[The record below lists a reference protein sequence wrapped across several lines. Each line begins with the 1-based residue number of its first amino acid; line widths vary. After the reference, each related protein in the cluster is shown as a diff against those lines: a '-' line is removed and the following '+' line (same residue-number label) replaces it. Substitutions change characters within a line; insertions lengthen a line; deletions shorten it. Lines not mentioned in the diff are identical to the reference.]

1 MLQWSLRLC
10 YNYTDFD
17 RACNPNKSSNKE
29 HTVRVMHLSH
39 MNNRCLSRIESL
51 ETIYLKIQFLHGKV
65 YLKILR
71 REVNWWV
78 FITWLKQFLL
88 TSFTWLSSRITF
100 ISFYPQGGLAKITH
114 GQPDGMF
121 TLLNDIIFLFVCLRF
136 FFFMKKNWKSNHSK
150 LQLMRFV
157 HFTHHFTLA
166 QTTTMVLY

>member
-1 MLQWSLRLC
+1 
-10 YNYTDFD
+10 
-17 RACNPNKSSNKE
+17 
-29 HTVRVMHLSH
+29 MHLSH

-51 ETIYLKIQFLHGKV
+51 ETIYLKILFLRGKV

-78 FITWLKQFLL
+78 FYHLTKAISL
-88 TSFTWLSSRITF
+88 TSFTWLSSWIAF

-136 FFFMKKNWKSNHSK
+136 FFFYEKKIENLTIVNCNWWG
-150 LQLMRFV
+150 L
-157 HFTHHFTLA
+157 FTLHII
-166 QTTTMVLY
+166 LP

>member
-1 MLQWSLRLC
+1 
-10 YNYTDFD
+10 
-17 RACNPNKSSNKE
+17 
-29 HTVRVMHLSH
+29 MHFPH
-39 MNNRCLSRIESL
+39 MNSRCRIESL
-51 ETIYLKIQFLHGKV
+51 ETIYLKILYLSGKV

-71 REVNWWV
+71 REVNLWV
-78 FITWLKQFLL
+78 FNHLTRAVSL
-88 TSFTWLSSRITF
+88 TSFTWLSSWIAF

-136 FFFMKKNWKSNHSK
+136 FFFTKKNWKSNHSK

-157 HFTHHFTLA
+157 HFTFA

>member
-1 MLQWSLRLC
+1 
-10 YNYTDFD
+10 
-17 RACNPNKSSNKE
+17 
-29 HTVRVMHLSH
+29 MHLPH

-51 ETIYLKIQFLHGKV
+51 KTIYLKILFLRGKV

-121 TLLNDIIFLFVCLRF
+121 T
-136 FFFMKKNWKSNHSK
+136 
-150 LQLMRFV
+150 
-157 HFTHHFTLA
+157 
-166 QTTTMVLY
+166 